1 MNLTKIRLN
10 ILVAL
15 DILVCLS
22 FSSQIFLM
30 FYKGIMPAKSSI
42 TIAYIYI
49 IVSFAIHAFDDMA
62 NYKEIK

>member
-30 FYKGIMPAKSSI
+30 FYRGVMPAKSSI

-49 IVSFAIHAFDDMA
+49 IVGFAINALEDMSR
-62 NYKEIK
+62 YKEIK